1 MLGLFPPE
9 RAATTHPSLVRA
21 AVKLLRDAG
30 AQVTV
35 GDNCGVGGYG
45 LNQLVAKRTGIME
58 AADGAYANVAQD
70 TVMHPLKSRF
80 VKELPMA
87 RAILEADHVVSL
99 PKMKTH
105 SLTVV
110 TGAVKNMFGMVS
122 GAGKGGAHRAAPGI
136 KDFGEI
142 LADIYAARPP
152 DLTIMDGITAME
164 GSGPSGGDLVP
175 LGRILAGRNAVA
187 VDAVMSR
194 IMGYPP
200 GEVHHLRIASQRG
213 LGPLDQDA
221 IELIGSL
228 PSVRRFKLPRTV
240 QRLRF
245 VGRFVN
251 QRVFRLLTDT
261 HLHLDQDKCQGC
273 RICVDGCPTGAM
285 QMGERFPAVDENVC
299 IKCFCCQ
306 ELCPES
312 AWEARGFFG
321 RFLRERRF

>member
-21 AVKLLRDAG
+21 EVRLLREAG
-30 AQVTV
+30 AEVTV

-45 LNQLVAKRTGIME
+45 LNQRVAKKTGIMDG
-58 AADGAYANVAQD
+58 ADGAYVNVAQD
-70 TVMHPLKSRF
+70 TVMRPLKSRF
-80 VKELPMA
+80 VSELPMA
-87 RAILEADHVVSL
+87 RAILEADAVVSL

-105 SLTVV
+105 SLTVL
-110 TGAVKNMFGMVS
+110 TGAVKNMFGMVA

-136 KDFGEI
+136 RDFGEI
-142 LADIYAARPP
+142 LADIFAARPP
-152 DLTIMDGITAME
+152 DLTIMDAVVAME
-164 GSGPSGGDLVP
+164 GSGPSGGDPVL
-175 LGRILAGRNAVA
+175 LGRILAGTNAVA
-187 VDAVMSR
+187 VDAVMGR

-200 GEVHHLRIASQRG
+200 QEVHHLRIAARRG

-228 PSVRRFKLPRTV
+228 PAGRRFKLPRTA

-251 QRVFRLLTDT
+251 ERVFRLVTDT
-261 HLHLDQDKCQGC
+261 TLHLDQEKCKGC
-273 RICVDGCPTGAM
+273 KICVEGCPTGAM
-285 QMGERFPAVDENVC
+285 RMGENFPAVDEDVC

-321 RFLRERRF
+321 RFIRGGRF